1 MNKTESRKALNKLV
15 FEMVTGLGYEVVD
28 DGEGGRVTF
37 IRPGN
42 ENLYDSIDYH
52 RSRFDICILNFDV
65 SDKTKEDSK
74 TIEWFIETQR
84 KALNI

>member
-1 MNKTESRKALNKLV
+1 MNKTESRRALNKLV
-15 FEMVTGLGYEVVD
+15 FEIVTGLGYEIVD

-52 RSRFDICILNFDV
+52 RSRFDICVLDDASDV
-65 SDKTKEDSK
+65 VKEDAK
-74 TIEWFIETQR
+74 TIEWFINTQR
-84 KALNI
+84 KALDI